1 MKTTGK
7 FSVSSALY
15 LLVTLFWYVQL
26 IFGLFYV
33 SAAIWL
39 VTTHTSE
46 EIICVLQ
53 SDNTIREIR
62 GLIYYSLV
70 WFKSNPWLSMLISTF
85 GHLFGW
91 LAGLWATYNLRT
103 LVKNIQSDLIYSME
117 NIVHARAIALGLFA
131 VIVIDGVFKK
141 NFEWFNLFL
150 ALFALVFVEILRQG
164 RVLAED
170 QKYTI

>member
-1 MKTTGK
+1 MKTTGR

-39 VTTHTSE
+39 VATHNSK

-53 SDNTIREIR
+53 ADTTIREIR

-70 WFKSNPWLSMLISTF
+70 WFKSDPWLSMLVSTI
-85 GHLFGW
+85 GHLLGW
-91 LAGLWATYNLRT
+91 LAGLWATHNLRK
-103 LVKNIQSDLIYSME
+103 LVQNIQSNLIYSMG
-117 NIVHARAIALGLFA
+117 NMVHTRAIALGLFA
-131 VIVIDGVFKK
+131 VIVVDVVFKK

-164 RVLAED
+164 LALAEE